1 MNDTSPALLSH
12 RSAAV
17 NFPRRRQS
25 SDNHWDV
32 VLASLDIN
40 DVGGHERARFVFGE
54 AAERPADQP
63 HKLDVFVYLLVD
75 FYEQPCFI
83 ERYNVVSQIPILAH

>member
-1 MNDTSPALLSH
+1 VASTAG
-12 RSAAV
+12 V

-25 SDNHWDV
+25 SGNHWDV

-40 DVGGHERARFVFGE
+40 DVGEHERAPFVFGE
-54 AAERPADQP
+54 AAGRPGNQR
-63 HKLDVFVYLLVD
+63 HRLDVFVDLLVD

-83 ERYNVVSQIPILAH
+83 ERYNVVSQIPIVAH

>member
-12 RSAAV
+12 RSAALD
-17 NFPRRRQS
+17 FSRRRPS
-25 SDNHWDV
+25 SDNHGDV

-40 DVGGHERARFVFGE
+40 DVGEHERARFVLGE
-54 AAERPADQP
+54 AAERPADQR
-63 HKLDVFVYLLVD
+63 HKLDVFVDLLVD

-83 ERYNVVSQIPILAH
+83 ERYNVVSQIPIVAH